1 MSASLEGMRHCE
13 RSVQSSNP
21 EAFGMV
27 FVRHEI
33 ATSAL
38 SPSRNDPLH
47 LTYIESPG

>member
-13 RSVQSSNP
+13 RSVRSNP

-38 SPSRNDPLH
+38 SPSRNDPLN
-47 LTYIESPG
+47 LTYIESLG